1 MNNEVICPNFCD
13 SSMMTNLRQN
23 LRFIV
28 EKHRQTFTN
37 VVKFNR
43 LSKSPRYTP
52 STLNK
57 VTRYVSAK
65 KGSCAK
71 DHSPPQN
78 LSIVT
83 NKHRRTLKIIHVI
96 HSFLSMCLHLTS
108 VICACSSDFIDSF
121 FVAITFAFCGQ
132 DRTTKATICRVR
144 PLIFRCMGLAKRA
157 LVHLTKA
164 RS

>member
-1 MNNEVICPNFCD
+1 MNNEVLCTNFGD
-13 SSMMTNLRQN
+13 SSMMTNLR
-23 LRFIV
+23 FIV
-28 EKHRQTFTN
+28 EKHLQTFTN
-37 VVKFNR
+37 VVKFNL
-43 LSKSPRYTP
+43 LSESPRNTP
-52 STLNK
+52 STFNK

-65 KGSCAK
+65 KGSCVK

-83 NKHRRTLKIIHVI
+83 NKHRRTLKIIHAI

-132 DRTTKATICRVR
+132 DRTTKATIFRVR
-144 PLIFRCMGLAKRA
+144 PLIFRCMDLGKGL
-157 LVHLTKA
+157 LFI
-164 RS
+164 